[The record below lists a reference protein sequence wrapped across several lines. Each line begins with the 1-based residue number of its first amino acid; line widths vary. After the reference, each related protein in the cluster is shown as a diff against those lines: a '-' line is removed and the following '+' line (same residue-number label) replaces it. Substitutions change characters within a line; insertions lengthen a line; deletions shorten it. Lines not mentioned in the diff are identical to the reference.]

1 MKLLQ
6 PRESAR
12 SIFEIDYPRLYRAGK
27 RAILFDLDN
36 TLGRRRARQLDTK
49 VIELLANLAELGF
62 RIGILTNRHRLQDD
76 PVIAFLSSR
85 YPLLHTAKK
94 PRKSGFRKL
103 LSQLGA
109 LPEEAVMIGDRRL
122 TDVFGANRLGIYTIL
137 IRRRVGEG

>member
-36 TLGRRRARQLDTK
+36 TLGRRRTKHLDPK
-49 VIELLANLAELGF
+49 VVELLARLTEMGF
-62 RIGILTNRHRLQDD
+62 RIGILTNRRRVRGD
-76 PVIAFLSSR
+76 PMIAALSSC
-85 YPLLHTAKK
+85 YPLLHTARK
-94 PRKSGFRKL
+94 PGRSGFRKL
-103 LSQLGA
+103 LSKLDL

-137 IRRRVGEG
+137 IRKRGMD